1 MDRRVGL
8 TPVPDNANVEAFLQS
23 VAEDHDQE
31 LFHVLV
37 DMKATIEQTHEA
49 GEPAIFAYGKLL
61 NFLASDKLTDP
72 DRLKL
77 LAAALWELSHH
88 E

>member
-37 DMKATIEQTHEA
+37 DMKATIEQTQRPVNLPSLPT
-49 GEPAIFAYGKLL
+49 G
-61 NFLASDKLTDP
+61 NFSTS
-72 DRLKL
+72 L
-77 LAAALWELSHH
+77 LAIS
-88 E
+88 